1 MQNCHV
7 CETNLKTKLSEV
19 KDVQTGDLFSL
30 LVCENCGLGQTYSS
44 PENLAKYYAEYHG
57 KRHGFTTDY
66 CDWRRIRWVEK
77 SVGNSQ
83 TKKLLDIG
91 CGSGTFLDTAKKRN
105 WQTVG
110 TELNAEKFQDSG
122 LEVHEDLNK
131 VAGNHAPESFDAITL
146 WHTLE
151 HFKNPRE
158 ILMKARELLSKN
170 GSILIAVPNFGGFQS
185 KMFGKN
191 WLHLD
196 MPRHLFH
203 FSFES
208 LKLLLEQCG
217 FSIKWHR
224 HQEFEYDLLGWSQS
238 ALNTFSD
245 TPNVFFKTL
254 AGQKNGISSTK
265 IAVNALFGTAFSAAA
280 LPFVPFS
287 ALLKKGGTIVISAS
301 KEKIVHR

>member
-1 MQNCHV
+1 MLNFCHV
-7 CETNLKTKLSEV
+7 CESNLENRFSDV

-30 LVCENCGLGQTYSS
+30 LVCENCGLGQTFAS

-57 KRHGFTTDY
+57 RRHGFTTDY

-77 SVGNSQ
+77 SVESHQ

-91 CGSGTFLDTAKKRN
+91 CGSGTFLETAKRRG

-122 LEVHEDLNK
+122 LEVHDDLDK
-131 VAGNHAPESFDAITL
+131 IADKFAPESFDAITL

-151 HFKNPRE
+151 HFQNPRE
-158 ILMKARELLSKN
+158 ILIKARKMLAIN
-170 GSILIAVPNFGGFQS
+170 GSLLAAVPNFGGFQS
-185 KMFGKN
+185 KLFGGN

-208 LKLLLEQCG
+208 LKLLLKQCG
-217 FSIKWHR
+217 FVVKWHR

-238 ALNTFSD
+238 ALNAFSD

-254 AGQKNGISSTK
+254 AGQKNGISQTK
-265 IAVNALFGTAFSAAA
+265 IAVNAVFGAAFSAVA
-280 LPFVPFS
+280 VPIVPLS
-287 ALLKKGGTIVISAS
+287 ALLKKGGTIVVSAKKS
-301 KEKIVHR
+301 

>member
-1 MQNCHV
+1 MLNFCHV
-7 CETNLKTKLSEV
+7 CESSLKNRFSGV

-30 LVCENCGLGQTYSS
+30 LVCENCGLGQTFSS
-44 PENLAKYYAEYHG
+44 PENLAEYYAEYHG
-57 KRHGFTTDY
+57 RRHGFTTDY

-77 SVGNSQ
+77 SVKNNRS
-83 TKKLLDIG
+83 KKLLDIG
-91 CGSGTFLDTAKKRN
+91 CGSGTFLETAKRRG

-110 TELNAEKFQDSG
+110 TELNTEKFQDSG
-122 LEVHEDLNK
+122 LEVHHDLDE
-131 VAGNHAPESFDAITL
+131 VAKKFTPESFDAITL

-151 HFKNPRE
+151 HFQNPRE
-158 ILMKARELLSKN
+158 ILTKAHQLLAAN
-170 GSILIAVPNFGGFQS
+170 GSLLVAVPNFGGFQS
-185 KMFGKN
+185 KIFGGN

-217 FSIKWHR
+217 FALKWQR

-238 ALNTFSD
+238 ALNAFSD

-254 AGQKNGISSTK
+254 AGQKNGISQTK
-265 IAVNALFGTAFSAAA
+265 IAVNALFGAAFSAVAA
-280 LPFVPFS
+280 PIVPLS
-287 ALLKKGGTIVISAS
+287 ALLKKGGTIVVSA
-301 KEKIVHR
+301 KKC

>member
-1 MQNCHV
+1 MQNCHI
-7 CETNLKTKLSEV
+7 CDSNLNARFSDV

-30 LVCENCGLGQTYSS
+30 LVCENCGFGHTVSS

-77 SVGNSQ
+77 SVENNQSR
-83 TKKLLDIG
+83 KILDIG
-91 CGSGTFLDTAKKRN
+91 CGSGTFLETAKRRG

-110 TELNAEKFQDSG
+110 TELNAENFQDSG
-122 LEVHEDLNK
+122 LEVHEDLKK
-131 VAGNHAPESFDAITL
+131 VAENHAPESFDAITL

-158 ILMKARELLSKN
+158 ILTKARELLNEN

-185 KMFGKN
+185 KIFGGN

-203 FSFES
+203 FNFNA
-208 LKLLLEQCG
+208 LKLLLGQCG
-217 FSIKWHR
+217 FSIKWQR

-238 ALNTFSD
+238 ALNSFSD
-245 TPNVFFKTL
+245 MPNVFFKTL
-254 AGQKNGISSTK
+254 AGQKNGISQTK
-265 IAVNALFGTAFSAAA
+265 IAVNALFGTAFSAVA
-280 LPFVPFS
+280 VPIVPLS
-287 ALLKKGGTIVISAS
+287 ALLKKGGTIVISA
-301 KEKIVHR
+301 KKC